1 MKQTIAQKGGKKE
14 EEFEASAGIQHS
26 QLNPWERSV
35 LPAASARRVAL
46 LVSQTEGTAASLPCN
61 APHARDAAS
70 QTPLTEHH
78 RAHTPRDASTGTC

>member
-46 LVSQTEGTAASLPCN
+46 SLSPAASLPCN
-61 APHARDAAS
+61 APRARDAAS

-78 RAHTPRDASTGTC
+78 RAHAPQDASTGTC